1 MSKAFQA
8 LSSRNYRWYLTGQLV
23 TASGTW
29 MQRIAQDWLVLDITG
44 GNATALGLATA
55 LQFIPFVLITPF
67 AGVLADRF
75 SRRRIMQVTA
85 TVGALTASLLA
96 AIVITGNATVG
107 WVYALA
113 FVLGTAAAVDNPA
126 RQAMVGKVVPP
137 EHLANAI
144 ALNSATFNLSRIL
157 GPSLGGVIIAV
168 WGVGQAFA
176 VNAASFVLA
185 IVAVSMIRPAT
196 AVTKTTAKATFR
208 DGLAYVQARPELIVV
223 LAAVAVAATFAFNYA
238 MFTALMAREQFN
250 VSASAFGL
258 ASSVLAIGSIVGS
271 LVAAKRRQPGLR
283 RVLIS
288 GVAFG
293 LATIAAGLQPNYT
306 AFVAILPIAGFAALT
321 FSVAAQCYLQL
332 HAGDAFRGRVMGLY
346 ALVFFGG
353 NPIGA
358 PVLGWVA
365 DTFGPRWTL
374 IGGGLAAAV
383 GLGIVAWF
391 ARHLLREQ
399 PATAP
404 GDSATPSDDQPPS
417 QRQPVTAR

>member
-1 MSKAFQA
+1 MSAAFIA
-8 LSSRNYRWYLTGQLV
+8 LRSRNYRWYLTGQLV

-85 TVGALTASLLA
+85 TVGAVTAGLLA
-96 AIVITGNATVG
+96 AVVITGHANVG

-113 FVLGTAAAVDNPA
+113 FVLGSAAAIDNPA
-126 RQAMVGKVVPP
+126 RQAMVGKVVPA
-137 EHLANAI
+137 EHLANAV

-157 GPSLGGVIIAV
+157 GPALGGVLIAV
-168 WGVGQAFA
+168 WGVGPVFA
-176 VNAASFVLA
+176 LNAASFVLA
-185 IVAVSMIRPAT
+185 IVAVSMIRT
-196 AVTKTTAKATFR
+196 AAKAQQNSQRATF
-208 DGLAYVQARPELIVV
+208 GQGWAYVRARPDLLVV

-238 MFTALMAREQFN
+238 MFTALMAREQFA

-258 ASSVLAIGSIVGS
+258 ASSVLAIGAIVGS
-271 LVAAKRRQPGLR
+271 LVAAQRRQPGLR

-293 LATIAAGLQPNYT
+293 LATVAAGLQPNYT
-306 AFVAILPIAGFAALT
+306 AFLLILPVAGFAALT
-321 FSVAAQCYLQL
+321 FSVAAQGYLQL
-332 HAGDAFRGRVMGLY
+332 HAEDAFRGRVMGLY

-353 NPIGA
+353 NPVGA
-358 PVLGWVA
+358 PFLGWVA

-383 GLGIVAWF
+383 GLLMVAWF
-391 ARHLLREQ
+391 ARHLLRRQ
-399 PATAP
+399 PTTARRELVVP
-404 GDSATPSDDQPPS
+404 DTDQRTP
-417 QRQPVTAR
+417 QPVTAR

>member
-1 MSKAFQA
+1 MSAAFQA

-55 LQFIPFVLITPF
+55 LQFIPFILITPF

-85 TVGALTASLLA
+85 SVGAVTATLLA
-96 AIVITGNATVG
+96 AIVISGNATVG

-126 RQAMVGKVVPP
+126 RQAMVARTVPP

-176 VNAASFVLA
+176 VNAASFILA
-185 IVAVSMIRPAT
+185 IVAVSMIRAAT
-196 AVTKTTAKATFR
+196 TSTEATKKATFR
-208 DGLAYVQARPELIVV
+208 DGLAYVRARPDLIVV

-250 VSASAFGL
+250 VSAAQFGI
-258 ASSVLAIGSIVGS
+258 ASSVLAVGSIVGS
-271 LVAAKRRQPGLR
+271 LVAARRRQPGLR

-293 LATIAAGLQPNYT
+293 LATVAAGLQPNYT
-306 AFVAILPIAGFAALT
+306 AFVAILPVAGFAALT
-321 FSVAAQCYLQL
+321 FSVAAQSYLQL

-358 PVLGWVA
+358 PALGWVA

-374 IGGGLAAAV
+374 IGGGLAAAL
-383 GLGIVAWF
+383 GLAVVAWF
-391 ARHLLREQ
+391 ARRFVGQQADRGSQTASSQ
-399 PATAP
+399 PT
-404 GDSATPSDDQPPS
+404 DETDK
-417 QRQPVTAR
+417 QPVSAR

>member
-1 MSKAFQA
+1 MTRTFPAI
-8 LSSRNYRWYLTGQLV
+8 SSRNYRWYLTGQLV

-85 TVGALTASLLA
+85 TVGAITATTLA
-96 AIVITGNATVG
+96 AIVISGHATVG

-113 FVLGTAAAVDNPA
+113 FVLGAAAAVDNPA
-126 RQAMVGKVVPP
+126 RQAMVARTVPP

-176 VNAASFVLA
+176 VNAASFLLA
-185 IVAVSMIRPAT
+185 IVAVSMIRA
-196 AVTKTTAKATFR
+196 ATTAAEDTKKATFR
-208 DGLAYVQARPELIVV
+208 DGLAYVRAHPDLIVV

-250 VSASAFGL
+250 VGAAQFGI
-258 ASSVLAIGSIVGS
+258 ASSVLAVGSIIGS
-271 LVAAKRRQPGLR
+271 LVAARRRQPGLR

-288 GVAFG
+288 GIAFG
-293 LATIAAGLQPNYT
+293 LATVAAGLQPNYT

-321 FSVAAQCYLQL
+321 FSVAAQSYLQL

-358 PVLGWVA
+358 PALGWIA

-374 IGGGLAAAV
+374 IGGGLAAAL
-383 GLGIVAWF
+383 GLAVVAWF
-391 ARHLLREQ
+391 ARHLLGQ
-399 PATAP
+399 PADRA
-404 GDSATPSDDQPPS
+404 S
-417 QRQPVTAR
+417 QVASSQPVDEPMKQPQPAR

>member
-1 MSKAFQA
+1 MSAAFVA
-8 LSSRNYRWYLTGQLV
+8 LRSRNYRWYLTGQLV

-85 TVGALTASLLA
+85 TVGALTASVLA
-96 AIVITGNATVG
+96 AIVITGHASVG

-113 FVLGTAAAVDNPA
+113 FVLGSAAAIDNPA

-157 GPSLGGVIIAV
+157 GPSLGGVLIAL
-168 WGVGQAFA
+168 WGVGPVFA
-176 VNAASFVLA
+176 INAASFVLA
-185 IVAVSMIRPAT
+185 ILAVSMIRTSVT
-196 AVTKTTAKATFR
+196 ASENTTRATFR
-208 DGLAYVQARPELIVV
+208 GGLAYVRARPDLLVV

-238 MFTALMAREQFN
+238 MFTVLMAREQFQ

-258 ASSVLAIGSIVGS
+258 ASSVLAVGSIVGS

-283 RVLIS
+283 RVLLA

-293 LATIAAGLQPNYT
+293 VATVAAGLQPNYT

-321 FSVAAQCYLQL
+321 FSVAAQSYLQL
-332 HAGDAFRGRVMGLY
+332 HADDAFRGRVMGLY

-374 IGGGLAAAV
+374 IGGGLAAVV
-383 GLGIVAWF
+383 GLAIVAWF
-391 ARHLLREQ
+391 ARHLL
-399 PATAP
+399 
-404 GDSATPSDDQPPS
+404 GDQPKVAHRTAAPPGIDRPA
-417 QRQPVTAR
+417 RQPVTTR

>member
-1 MSKAFQA
+1 MSVAFRA
-8 LSSRNYRWYLTGQLV
+8 LSSRDYRWYLTGQLV

-85 TVGALTASLLA
+85 TVGAVTAAILA
-96 AIVITGNATVG
+96 AIVITGNATVA

-113 FVLGTAAAVDNPA
+113 FVLGSAAAVDNPA
-126 RQAMVGKVVPP
+126 RQAMVGSVVPP
-137 EHLANAI
+137 ENLANAV

-157 GPSLGGVIIAV
+157 GPSLGGVLIAI
-168 WGVGQAFA
+168 WGVGPVFA

-185 IVAVSMIRPAT
+185 ILAVSMIRTP
-196 AVTKTTAKATFR
+196 TTAAGAVARATFR
-208 DGLAYVQARPELIVV
+208 DGLAYVRARPDLIMV

-238 MFTALMAREQFN
+238 MFTALMAREQFG

-258 ASSVLAIGSIVGS
+258 ASSILAVGSIAGS
-271 LVAAKRRQPGLR
+271 LVAARRSQPGLR
-283 RVLIS
+283 RVLIA

-293 LATIAAGLQPNYT
+293 LATVAAGLQPNYV
-306 AFVAILPIAGFAALT
+306 AFVAILPLAGFAALT
-321 FSVAAQCYLQL
+321 FSVAAQSYLQL

-346 ALVFFGG
+346 VLVFFGG

-358 PVLGWVA
+358 PALGWVA

-374 IGGGLAAAV
+374 IGGGLAAAL
-383 GLGIVAWF
+383 GLAAVAWF
-391 ARHLLREQ
+391 GRHLLR
-399 PATAP
+399 
-404 GDSATPSDDQPPS
+404 DNSATKPTAKPVEGEL
-417 QRQPVTAR
+417 QPVAAR